1 MLKKYLTLFVL
12 GLCSFS
18 SAQNIMS
25 NGNMEYGDGG
35 WYLWNKPEGPAKVE
49 FKIAE
54 PKIGVDGSQ
63 GAVVVI
69 KEPPHIWWGLQIQP
83 PKFLTDSAYY
93 TLSFKAKGD
102 ILVIAIVQGGPPDYR
117 QKESSVIQ
125 LTKDWKTYTMT
136 FLADQKGYGLNN
148 VSFLIGHQ
156 KGTLWLDDV
165 EVKLAEGAA
174 DTTWYLSAEARI
186 DSIRKVDF
194 SVPAKPGEKVSVELL
209 RHEFPFGTAL
219 ALYDTKDSVE
229 KWYRST
235 AAKYFWH
242 GVTENQ
248 FKWPEYEPKKGKL
261 RKDELNEYFK
271 FAKENGWDLRGH
283 ALVWAIQGYN
293 YDKHFSNKGSCKEI
307 AKNIKQRIDRDLKE
321 YKGKF
326 VDYDVWNEPFHE
338 RFLFDKCGWDL
349 MDSAF
354 VWAHRADP
362 TAVLYI
368 NEYNVVSAG
377 ETDFYYDLIKRMLDK
392 KIPVQGIGVQCH
404 YQARPVSPGLFK
416 ERIDKLATFG
426 LPIKVTEFDI
436 GTFDQG
442 LHVSE
447 QKQAEEFE
455 KFIRSAYSHPAIS
468 GILLWGFWDNRHWL
482 KNGGIIASDGRA
494 KPAAKTVYDLWHK
507 TWTTRSTVVA
517 DSSGKANFRGFP
529 GKYQVTIGKQKK
541 TLDVK
546 SQVKFRK

>member
-1 MLKKYLTLFVL
+1 MLIKYLISFIFVFF
-12 GLCSFS
+12 SFS
-18 SAQNIMS
+18 MAQNILS
-25 NGNMEYGDGG
+25 NGDMEYGDGG

-54 PKIGVDGSQ
+54 PKIGFNGSQ
-63 GAVVVI
+63 GAKVVI
-69 KEPPHIWWGLQIQP
+69 SKPPEIWWGLQLQP
-83 PKFLTDSAYY
+83 PKFLADSAYY

-102 ILVIAIVQGGPPDYR
+102 ILLTSIVQGGAPDYR
-117 QKESSVIQ
+117 QKESALFQ
-125 LTKDWKTYTMT
+125 LTPEWKTYSMT
-136 FLADQKGYGLNN
+136 FLADQKGFGLNN
-148 VSFLIGHQ
+148 VSFQIGHQ
-156 KGTLWLDDV
+156 KGTVWLDEV
-165 EVKLAEGAA
+165 EIKLAEQVI
-174 DTTWYLSAEARI
+174 DSSWYLSAEARI

-194 SVPAKPGEKVSVELL
+194 SVSAKPGEKVSVELL

-219 ALYDTKDSVE
+219 ALNEKQDSVE
-229 KWYRST
+229 QWYRRT

-261 RKDELNEYFK
+261 KKNELNEYFK
-271 FAKENGWDLRGH
+271 YAKENNWSLRGH

-307 AKNIKQRIDRDLKE
+307 AENIKKRIDRDLKE

-338 RFLFDKCGWDL
+338 RFLFNKCGWGL

-362 TAVLYI
+362 GAVLYI

-377 ETDFYYDLIKRMLDK
+377 ETYFFYQLVKQMLDR

-404 YQARPVSPGLFK
+404 YQGRPISPNLFK
-416 ERIDKLATFG
+416 ERIDMLASLG
-426 LPIKVTEFDI
+426 LPIKITEFDI
-436 GTFDQG
+436 GTYDQG
-442 LHVSE
+442 LHISE
-447 QKQAEEFE
+447 QKQAEEFA

-494 KPAAKTVYDLWHK
+494 KPAADTIYNLWHK
-507 TWTTRSTVVA
+507 TWTTRATAIA
-517 DSSGKANFRGFP
+517 DASGNAKFRGFP
-529 GKYQVTIGKQKK
+529 GKYQVTIGSKK
-541 TLDVK
+541 STLEVK
-546 SQVKFRK
+546 SKK